1 MPLGKEFSAILPGFT
16 ELRREIHR
24 RPEIGLGTAETLALV
39 KARLDEYGIPHE
51 DIGVNSL
58 VGRVDGREKGLTIAF
73 RVDMDALEMNEEND
87 FAHRSAVDGRM
98 HACGHDGHCVSLI
111 AFAKYLS
118 VNRDFRGTVL
128 LLFQSGEE
136 GYEGALRV
144 IEDRFFEKYAVDYMF
159 GYHAWPGVET
169 GRIVVHK
176 GACMASEDRFEI
188 TVTGKSGHASMPHV
202 CNEPFAAVA
211 DIIKGIQTIV
221 ARKVPSH
228 ERGVASITQVHGG
241 SLRNGIPDSVLVQ
254 GNVRTCN
261 VAVQDLMEE
270 SIGQVAAGAAT
281 MYGVRAELDYVRKHP
296 VLVNSVP
303 EIGIR
308 AAERAVGPKNVITDM
323 ESSMAAEDY
332 AFFMNHTK
340 GCYVWIGNGK
350 DSAPLH
356 NSRFDFND
364 EIIPIAVAFFAEV
377 VKELLR

>member
-1 MPLGKEFSAILPGFT
+1 MSSGMELSAILSEFT
-16 ELRREIHR
+16 ELRREIHS
-24 RPEIGLGTAETLALV
+24 RPEIGLETVETLALV
-39 KARLDEYGIPHE
+39 KARLDQYGIPCQR
-51 DIGVNSL
+51 IGVNSL
-58 VGRVDGREKGLTIAF
+58 VARVDGRERGLTIAF
-73 RVDMDALEMNEEND
+73 RVDMDALEMGEEND
-87 FAHRSAVDGRM
+87 FAHKSTVDGRM
-98 HACGHDGHCVSLI
+98 HACGHDGHCASLI
-111 AFAKYLS
+111 ALAKYLS

-144 IEDRFFEKYAVDYMF
+144 IEDGFFEKYSVDYMF
-159 GYHAWPGVET
+159 GYHAWPGVEA

-188 TVTGKSGHASMPHV
+188 MVTGKSGHASMPHV

-221 ARKVPSH
+221 ARKIPSH

-241 SLRNGIPDSVLVQ
+241 SLRNGIPDNVLVQ

-261 VAVQDLMEE
+261 TAVQDLIEE
-270 SIGQVAAGAAT
+270 SIGQVATGAAA
-281 MYGVRAELDYVRKHP
+281 MYGVKAELDYVRKHP
-296 VLVNSVP
+296 VLLNSVP
-303 EIGIR
+303 EIAIR
-308 AAERAVGPKNVITDM
+308 AAERAVGADKVITDM

-364 EIIPIAVAFFAEV
+364 EIIPVVVAYFAEV
-377 VKELLR
+377 VKELLG